1 MSPSPSSPPT
11 GWRRWFYRAPLG
23 LYRRGLGGMLGSGF
37 VLLTHRGR
45 VTGEPRQAV
54 LEIVERE
61 ESGAITV
68 VAGFGPRTDWYRNVQ
83 AHPEVTV
90 QIGKDERP
98 ARAAV
103 LGPDEAADRMAAL
116 VATRPRTARRIA
128 RAVGESAP
136 TDLAPEAADQ
146 RWRDLGARTLF
157 VRFDPV

>member
-1 MSPSPSSPPT
+1 
-11 GWRRWFYRAPLG
+11 
-23 LYRRGLGGMLGSGF
+23 MLGSGF
-37 VLLTHRGR
+37 LLLTHRGR

-61 ESGAITV
+61 DSGAITV

-83 AHPEVTV
+83 AHPDVTV

-98 ARAAV
+98 ARATV

-128 RAVGESAP
+128 RSVGASAP
-136 TDLAPEAADQ
+136 TPAAPDAAEQ